1 MGSDMSQ
8 TVSASSADRA
18 PLSRERVLRGAIAVA
33 DAGGIG
39 SLTIRS
45 LAQKLGVKPMSVYH
59 HVANKDE
66 ILDGIVDLVFADPP
80 YFLSNG
86 GFTCQSGR
94 RAPVAKGPWDTSRG
108 IEEDHRFTRAWI
120 EACGRVLKPSGS
132 IWISGTQHVIFSAG
146 FALQTLGWRL
156 LNTVTWYKPNA
167 SPNLS
172 CRYFTHSS
180 EILVWAAPR
189 QPGRLQHVFDYPR
202 MKAANG
208 GKQMRDVW
216 ALPRP
221 GDEELDAEGQG
232 RIWTLTSPRQDE
244 KALGKHPTQKPVALL
259 LRLIEASAPEGGL
272 VLDPFSGSATTGVAA
287 LRLGRRFLGIE
298 QDPSWLGLARARL
311 EAESDGAARPA
322 EERFGPRRSAQRRSS
337 RRAS

>member
-1 MGSDMSQ
+1 M
-8 TVSASSADRA
+8 ANAARA
-18 PLSRERVLRGAIAVA
+18 PRVPSSSPFPEVPAWASGPSWALHAGDCIER
-33 DAGGIG
+33 
-39 SLTIRS
+39 
-45 LAQKLGVKPMSVYH
+45 LAALPEAS
-59 HVANKDE
+59 
-66 ILDGIVDLVFADPP
+66 VDLVFADPP